1 MVVLIISGR
10 RRVVPLYKVM
20 NDEDVGFSTI
30 GLSSRVVDESCY
42 TLSLL
47 LDFLWLCISILLR
60 CYVLCLIRRLLL
72 ADSQEQEHQ
81 YEVDNK
87 LDDENFE
94 R

>member
-20 NDEDVGFSTI
+20 NDEDVGFFTS
-30 GLSSRVVDESCY
+30 GLSSRVVNESCY
-42 TLSLL
+42 TLGLL
-47 LDFLWLCISILLR
+47 FDFLWLRISILLR
-60 CYVLCLIRRLLL
+60 CDILCLIRRLLL
-72 ADSQEQEHQ
+72 AYPQEQEHQ